1 MRYPFCTDLPDNALG
16 ITLFQD
22 FECEVDVSLIW
33 DNGEPVLEVN
43 AVYVDG
49 ANLSRGEGVSM
60 NLASKLACLAESND
74 ALLTRVIEDEEVR
87 FPRAA

>member
-1 MRYPFCTDLPDNALG
+1 MRYPFCTDLSDKALG

-60 NLASKLACLAESND
+60 NLASKLAGLAESND
-74 ALLTRVIEDEEVR
+74 ALLTRVIEDSETPLR
-87 FPRAA
+87 RAA

>member
-1 MRYPFCTDLPDNALG
+1 MRYPFCTDLSDKALG

-43 AVYVDG
+43 AVYLDG
-49 ANLSRGEGVSM
+49 ANLSKGES
-60 NLASKLACLAESND
+60 ASQFLVHMIADKAERD
-74 ALLTRVIEDEEVR
+74 DDLLTRLIEDEEIR

>member
-1 MRYPFCTDLPDNALG
+1 MRYPFCTDLSDKALG

-60 NLASKLACLAESND
+60 HLANKIAGLAESND

>member
-1 MRYPFCTDLPDNALG
+1 MRYPFCTDLSDKALG

-60 NLASKLACLAESND
+60 HLANKIAGLVESND

>member
-1 MRYPFCTDLPDNALG
+1 MRYPFCTDLSDKALG

-33 DNGEPVLEVN
+33 DNGEPVIEVN

-49 ANLSRGEGVSM
+49 ENLSRGEGVSM
-60 NLASKLACLAESND
+60 HLASKIADIAESSD
-74 ALLTRVIEDEEVR
+74 ALLTLVIEDEEVR